1 MKSNIFDINNVEL
14 EVGQKV
20 KFWKHVNLSK
30 EIGFRGTVYKD
41 SMILV
46 EGEIIFEHG
55 SYCIRT
61 KDETISIRDY
71 FINTSDK
78 ITKLYKGI
86 NSRDNL
92 VEFLTLSEFFDKS
105 LSKSCLR
112 LYKKYGYIYRMI
124 MLSRGSMCNDDRI
137 RLQEAETKW
146 DEFWNKFGEYIDTK
160 IKQIEVYANSK

>member
-14 EVGQKV
+14 EVGQKI

-41 SMILV
+41 SMVLV

-55 SYCIRT
+55 SYCIRA
-61 KDETISIRDY
+61 KDEIISIRDY

-86 NSRDNL
+86 DNRGNL
-92 VEFLTLSEFFDKS
+92 MEFLTLGDFFDKS
-105 LSKSCLR
+105 LSKTCAR
-112 LYKKYGYIYRMI
+112 LYKKYRSIYQ
-124 MLSRGSMCNDDRI
+124 MLTVSRSNMCDDDRR
-137 RLQEAETKW
+137 RLQEAG
-146 DEFWNKFGEYIDTK
+146 DEWNLFWNKFGEFIDTK
-160 IKQIEVYANSK
+160 IKQIEVL